1 MNNRK
6 KFELYVFLSTFSR
19 NLIEVFIPV
28 ILYKFG
34 YELKEVILYFLISNV
49 FSLILSYPLVLFSK
63 KFNNKIL
70 TFIGIVAFVSLQ
82 ILLANIRYSIYYIVI
97 IAFLYALY
105 RRGYWISRRYY
116 NLNIMTKEKIGTTFS
131 IISIV
136 NNLGVILASYA
147 GAIMLDYLNVITV
160 TIISIIIFLLS
171 IVPLTYMNFKHEKDE
186 VKLEVF
192 KTIKEIPLRNLYLF
206 GSYELLNVVK
216 CLFSL
221 YIFIYVKNTYSTVGL
236 FNLITN
242 LSVLGFSYIY
252 GKKIDEKQ
260 NLLKLSIVLVVIT
273 YLFKANTTYIALAI
287 VSFLEGIFTKM
298 HEISISKEFYTLSKK
313 FEYNNYNLVYEIVQ
327 NSFRAISLL
336 VIYILNID
344 LKIAIYWL
352 LFIMLLGAFMKFK
365 YIEKSDYKV
374 LEK

>member
-116 NLNIMTKEKIGTTFS
+116 NLNVMTKEKIGTTFS

-171 IVPLTYMNFKHEKDE
+171 IVPLTYMYFKHEKDE